1 MPPRRR
7 EGSSSAWETS
17 IRSPPLAYDRNRLEQ
32 LEERIRAI
40 PRVTLAHL
48 PTPLDRADRLS
59 QALGGPRIL
68 IKREDATGLAVG
80 GNKARMFEFVLADV
94 VASGCEA
101 VVASSAVQSNYLRQ
115 LAAACARLGLEC
127 HLVLKRVRGD
137 KDNEVQ
143 GGLLLD
149 LLLGANVRLS
159 DCDWAELALEAEAEA
174 ERLRAQGKKVYL
186 ARSANTSGLGLYAVA
201 YCEVFVELV
210 RQLEERDLTIDRLW
224 VASSDTTQA
233 GLALANKFLGSP
245 WRISGVSPFGEA
257 IDTHTVMSEIAS
269 DAAEVL
275 GLDTRVETHEIENFH
290 QYAGAGY
297 GMASPEANSALE
309 LVARSE
315 GTLLDPVYTAKAMA
329 GLIDKIQAGEVSE
342 SETVAFIHTGGTPA
356 VFAYPDELELSALSS
371 QLSQGEWVRLAE
383 APLPGEAKPR
393 AGAP

>member
-1 MPPRRR
+1 M
-7 EGSSSAWETS
+7 A
-17 IRSPPLAYDRNRLEQ
+17 
-32 LEERIRAI
+32 
-40 PRVTLAHL
+40 LAHL
-48 PTPLDRADRLS
+48 PTPLDSAERLS

-68 IKREDATGLAVG
+68 LKREDATGLAVG
-80 GNKARMFEFVLADV
+80 GNKARMFELVLAEV

-115 LAAACARLGLEC
+115 LAASCARLGLEC

-137 KDNEVQ
+137 RDNEVQ

-149 LLLGANVRLS
+149 LLLGANVRLF
-159 DCDWAELALEAEAEA
+159 DGDWDELALEAEAEA

-201 YCEVFVELV
+201 YCEVVVELI
-210 RQLEERDLTIDRLW
+210 RQLEERELEIDRLW

-269 DAAEVL
+269 DAAAVL
-275 GLDTRVETHEIENFH
+275 GLDTSVEAHEIENFH
-290 QYAGAGY
+290 HYAGAGY
-297 GMASPEANSALE
+297 GMATPESKSALE

-329 GLIDKIQAGEVSE
+329 GLIDKIQTGEVAETE
-342 SETVAFIHTGGTPA
+342 SVVFIHTGGTPA

-371 QLSQGEWVRLAE
+371 KLARGEPVQLGGSTVTG
-383 APLPGEAKPR
+383 
-393 AGAP
+393 